1 MEVKVKSIAGFKAN
15 VEATGASTSI
25 AAVVVVEGEKYAN
38 IENGSVKAED
48 GRTLATFNHFGG
60 ISINY
65 LTTDEDEII
74 AAVTDVTHF
83 VKYCKANA
91 GALGK
96 VTETE
101 PKGK

>member
-15 VEATGASTSI
+15 VEATGASTEI

-38 IENGSVKAED
+38 IENGSVRAKD

-96 VTETE
+96 VCAAEAKE
-101 PKGK
+101 K